1 MMSTDPHFPFRPDVW
16 WPDLFEPLSRA
27 EREELINGLAI
38 SWHEGW
44 VPNRA
49 DVEDHLA
56 VGRGEL
62 TALQAALRSADRASA
77 PVAVRAWAA
86 RPVRALPPGEAIV
99 KCPGSVQGNSPGECC
114 ANFRVSVARR
124 A

>member
-1 MMSTDPHFPFRPDVW
+1 MMSTDPYFPFRPDVW

-38 SWHEGW
+38 NWHEGW

-56 VGRGEL
+56 VDRGEL
-62 TALQAALRSADRASA
+62 TALQAALRSTDRTSA

-86 RPVRALPPGEAIV
+86 RPARALPPGEAIV
-99 KCPGSVQGNSPGECC
+99 KCPGSVQGNAVRTSE
-114 ANFRVSVARR
+114 
-124 A
+124 